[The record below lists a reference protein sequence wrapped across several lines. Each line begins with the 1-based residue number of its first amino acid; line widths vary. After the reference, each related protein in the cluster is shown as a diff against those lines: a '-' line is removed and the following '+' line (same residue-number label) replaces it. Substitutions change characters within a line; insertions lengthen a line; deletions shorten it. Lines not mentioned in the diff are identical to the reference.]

1 MARQVAFITM
11 QTSYALPAAGHTWR
25 HQWEVKRSKFHTF
38 ARRVMS
44 EEAARDFI
52 AEIRGRYPD
61 ARHHCSAYLLQV
73 DGANPVER
81 SSDDGEPS
89 GTAGMPML
97 DMLRGSGLIDVA
109 VVVVRYFGGVKL
121 GAGGLVHAYS
131 HSVEQ
136 VLPLV
141 DRGTRSRR
149 ELYTVTA
156 PHAEAG
162 RLEAELRA
170 RDLVV
175 DVAYGAEV
183 TMTLAVAPGGRP
195 ELESTLAALTSGGA
209 ELGEAGT
216 AWVES

>member
-11 QTSYALPAAGHTWR
+11 QTSYALPAAGRTWTHR
-25 HQWEVKRSKFHTF
+25 WEVKRSKFLTF

-52 AEIRGRYPD
+52 AEVRREYPD
-61 ARHHCSAYLLQV
+61 ARHHCSAYLLHV

-89 GTAGMPML
+89 GTAGTPML
-97 DMLRGSGLIDVA
+97 DMLRGSGLNDVA

-141 DRGTRSRR
+141 DRVTRSRR

-156 PHAEAG
+156 PHSEAG

-183 TMTLAVAPGGRP
+183 TMTLAVAPGGRT
-195 ELESTLAALTSGGA
+195 ELASTLASLTSGGA